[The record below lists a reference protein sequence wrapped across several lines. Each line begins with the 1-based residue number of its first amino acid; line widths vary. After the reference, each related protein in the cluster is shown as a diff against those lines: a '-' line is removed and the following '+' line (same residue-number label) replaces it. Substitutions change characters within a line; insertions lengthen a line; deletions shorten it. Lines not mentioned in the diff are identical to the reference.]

1 MSNPKDWFRKRR
13 PDTLDRA
20 PNTAGDPF
28 AGDTI
33 LDLGRVPT
41 LTELDR
47 SPTGRAS
54 APSLGVV
61 ARTVGGSVPPPPPR
75 STELQ
80 GRHIEADFFARRP
93 ELMLADASEDA
104 PPMSPPRNTATPAPR
119 RETASHAG
127 TTPGQTSFVR
137 SRAVP
142 LTRPVAPPEAAKI
155 APPPVAE
162 SAPSSPAA
170 KVEVPA
176 WSLSAVPPPPPRP
189 EAKAP
194 PPARPPVPPRAST
207 EELRPADGEMP
218 AFSLA
223 APGIPW
229 MQTRPRTDGAALSAA
244 LREAFTPTR
253 PKQTGPQFSGRY
265 KQLQRIISAIEEE
278 RAHIVLYGE
287 RGSGKTSL
295 SNIVASKATEAGYLV
310 IKFACSTELTF
321 DNIFH
326 SYLRQI
332 PATFLAEGIGATTR
346 TGIDNFDELLR
357 PGEIAVADLINVF
370 NRLHD
375 KHVILVVDEYDRI
388 GSSETKNKLAE
399 LIKNMSDA
407 SVPVTIL
414 IIGVAGDVD
423 DLLGKHPSLQRTLV
437 TIPMPLMASRELDG
451 IIANGEEK
459 SGLRFAPAVR
469 SLIVELA
476 QGLPYHAQLLGL
488 FAARSA
494 ARRHSETVEQEDLR
508 YAVERA
514 AEEAEGKIKEAY
526 NLAIASQSGT
536 SFKDVLFAAAR
547 GPSDEF
553 GTFSVADVARAAAEL
568 GWDLSLLSL
577 QFPLKKLT
585 EPARGSVLR
594 RINGIDG
601 LRYQFASQM
610 IRHHVLVRQAI
621 ERGIV

>member
-1 MSNPKDWFRKRR
+1 MSNPKDWFRRR
-13 PDTLDRA
+13 RRDALDRA
-20 PNTAGDPF
+20 PHESGDPF
-28 AGDTI
+28 AGDTV

-41 LTELDR
+41 LIELDR
-47 SPTGRAS
+47 SPGTRS
-54 APSLGVV
+54 APPGLGAMV
-61 ARTVGGSVPPPPPR
+61 RTAPTSVPPPPPR
-75 STELQ
+75 SMDLR
-80 GRHIEADFFARRP
+80 GKHVIEAEMFARRP
-93 ELMLADASEDA
+93 MLMAADASEDA
-104 PPMSPPRNTATPAPR
+104 QPAASEAPPRSPTAIPPR
-119 RETASHAG
+119 RVEPAHPVEHAG
-127 TTPGQTSFVR
+127 AKPGHNGFGR

-142 LTRPVAPPEAAKI
+142 LVRPAGGSDAARSAPPRPQIAEVPPA
-155 APPPVAE
+155 APP
-162 SAPSSPAA
+162 
-170 KVEVPA
+170 KVEVPI
-176 WSLSAVPPPPPRP
+176 WSPNAAPPPRP
-189 EAKAP
+189 ETPAAAKAEP
-194 PPARPPVPPRAST
+194 AEARPPTS
-207 EELRPADGEMP
+207 EMP
-218 AFSLA
+218 GFTLA

-229 MQTRPRTDGAALSAA
+229 MQSRPRNDSAALSAA

-253 PKQTGPQFSGRY
+253 PKQQGPQFSGRY

-295 SNIVASKATEAGYLV
+295 SNIIAAKASEAGYLV
-310 IKFACSTELTF
+310 VKFACSTELTF
-321 DNIFH
+321 DDIFH
-326 SYLRQI
+326 SFLRQI
-332 PATFLAEGIGATTR
+332 PATFLADGIGATTR

-357 PGEIAVADLINVF
+357 PGEIAVADLIHVLS
-370 NRLHD
+370 RLHD
-375 KHVILVVDEYDRI
+375 KHVIFVVDEYDRI
-388 GSSETKNKLAE
+388 GSAETKNKLAE

-407 SVPVTIL
+407 SVPATIL
-414 IIGVAGDVD
+414 IIGVAEDVD

-437 TIPMPLMASRELDG
+437 TIPLPLMATRELDG
-451 IIANGEEK
+451 IIAAGEEK
-459 SGLRFAPAVR
+459 SGLRFAPEVR

-494 ARRHSETVEQEDLR
+494 ARRQAKTVEQEDLR

-526 NLAIASQSGT
+526 NLAVTSQSGT

-547 GPSDEF
+547 AASDEF
-553 GTFSVADVARAAAEL
+553 GSFTVADVARAATEQ

-585 EPARGSVLR
+585 EPARGAVLR

-610 IRHHVLVRQAI
+610 IRNHVLVRQAV

>member
-1 MSNPKDWFRKRR
+1 MSNPKDWFRRR
-13 PDTLDRA
+13 RRDAVDLA
-20 PNTAGDPF
+20 SNEASDPF
-28 AGDTI
+28 AGDTV
-33 LDLGRVPT
+33 LDLGRLPALV
-41 LTELDR
+41 ELDR
-47 SPTGRAS
+47 TLSPRAP
-54 APSLGVV
+54 APSRGIMVR
-61 ARTVGGSVPPPPPR
+61 AAGGSVPPPPPR
-75 STELQ
+75 SMDL
-80 GRHIEADFFARRP
+80 GNRHARAAAALPREVQQIVAAGSEGAGRRP
-93 ELMLADASEDA
+93 SSETFGTMA
-104 PPMSPPRNTATPAPR
+104 
-119 RETASHAG
+119 TASRLVEQSADHAG
-127 TTPGQTSFVR
+127 TKPGQGGFART
-137 SRAVP
+137 RAVP
-142 LTRPVAPPEAAKI
+142 LARPIVPEKAR
-155 APPPVAE
+155 
-162 SAPSSPAA
+162 S
-170 KVEVPA
+170 VPRVSMA
-176 WSLSAVPPPPPRP
+176 
-189 EAKAP
+189 
-194 PPARPPVPPRAST
+194 PARPTPAPEVPSWTPNAAPPTPRA
-207 EELRPADGEMP
+207 EAPAEMP
-218 AFSLA
+218 GFSLA

-229 MQTRPRTDGAALSAA
+229 MQARPRNEGAALSAA

-253 PKQTGPQFSGRY
+253 PKQQGPQFSGRY

-295 SNIVASKATEAGYLV
+295 SNIVAAKATEAGYLV

-321 DNIFH
+321 DDIFH

-346 TGIDNFDELLR
+346 AGIDNFDELLR
-357 PGEIAVADLINVF
+357 PGEVAVADLINVLS
-370 NRLHD
+370 RLHD
-375 KHVILVVDEYDRI
+375 KHVILIVDEYDRI
-388 GSSETKNKLAE
+388 ASAETKNKLAE

-407 SVPVTIL
+407 SVPATLL
-414 IIGVAGDVD
+414 IIGVAEDVD

-437 TIPMPLMASRELDG
+437 TIPLPLMAAREIDG
-451 IIANGEEK
+451 IIAAGEEK
-459 SGLRFAPAVR
+459 SGMRFAPAVR

-494 ARRHSETVEQEDLR
+494 ARRHAKTVELEDLR

-526 NLAIASQSGT
+526 NLAVASQGGS

-547 GPSDEF
+547 SASDEF
-553 GTFSVADVARAAAEL
+553 GCFTVTDVARAATER

-585 EPARGSVLR
+585 EPARGAVLR
-594 RINGIDG
+594 RINGLDG

-610 IRHHVLVRQAI
+610 IRHHVLVRQAV